1 MGNPRLSTFVHVV
14 EMVTNDQ
21 GKQEPGRDGMFG
33 PGDSLPDWAV
43 AAISNPDVWD
53 GDPPPRTE
61 ASAPGESREQKR
73 ARLLAQLAE
82 LGDDDGA
89 GGGDSGQGGQDGPPP
104 RGGAGSGAP
113 AWRVYAERNG
123 VEVADGA
130 SRDEIVAALD
140 AAGVRTE

>member
-1 MGNPRLSTFVHVV
+1 MGAPRLSTFVHVV

-21 GKQEPGRDGMFG
+21 GKQEPGRSGVFG

-53 GDPPPRTE
+53 GDPPARPE
-61 ASAPGESREQKR
+61 SSASGESREQKR

-89 GGGDSGQGGQDGPPP
+89 DGGGSGKGTDGPPP
-104 RGGAGSGAP
+104 KGGPGSGAP
-113 AWRVYAERNG
+113 AWREYAASKQ
-123 VEVADGA
+123 VEVPADA
-130 SRDEIVAALD
+130 SREDVIAALD
-140 AAGVRTE
+140 EAGVPTE